1 MERRLGPFFAVLVSL
16 AGGALLVVTVV
27 LYAVYGYCEDSC
39 DKPPRNNWDAFVAA
53 LPWGV
58 AAIGVMTVAAYLFML
73 GARDAR
79 PSWGRALAV
88 AVGSCVVFGGAFV
101 GLVALI
107 AGVRDGTTAWVVGI
121 PAVIVWQALTALAAR
136 RLATRS

>member
-16 AGGALLVVTVV
+16 FGGALLVVTVV
-27 LYAVYGYCEDSC
+27 LYALYGYCEDFC
-39 DKPPRNNWDAFVAA
+39 DKPPRKNWDAFVSA

-73 GARDAR
+73 GARHAG

-88 AVGSCVVFGGAFV
+88 FGGAFI
-101 GLVALI
+101 GLVAI
-107 AGVRDGTTAWVVGI
+107 AAGVRDGTTAWVVGI
-121 PAVIVWQALTALAAR
+121 PAVIVWEALTALAAR